1 MRKMWYIDQSVCF
14 VQVVQSFYLMVFPL
28 CFSGET
34 QQQAV
39 SSSTPPPGA
48 CEDEEQEEG
57 LTPILRK
64 WFSERSS
71 NSGGAMSIE
80 QQGEQPSPVSI
91 LDSPFH
97 DEVSTT
103 PEASLTGQNNTIT
116 PI

>member
-1 MRKMWYIDQSVCF
+1 
-14 VQVVQSFYLMVFPL
+14 MVLFLFDGFFPL
-28 CFSGET
+28 CLSGEM

-39 SSSTPPPGA
+39 SSSTPPPGT
-48 CEDEEQEEG
+48 CEEEEQEG

-71 NSGGAMSIE
+71 NSGGAMGIE

-103 PEASLTGQNNTIT
+103 PEASLTGQNNIIT